1 MKTKIFFLLVSVLL
15 PGNSYSQQDEY
26 LVKEFKY
33 HNASVFSVAFSPDGN
48 YLISGGDDKL
58 LVIVNLKTMTVEN
71 KYSNNY
77 YSPFCIEVTK
87 SNDIYFGTGPDIKLI
102 DLKNNKL
109 ALFEGNT
116 TQIWSLDYAPLNR
129 KIAAGSFDY
138 KVRVWDCTTQKI
150 DRVLEG
156 HKKSVLA
163 VAFSPDEKYIVTGSL
178 DKTVKIWNT
187 ETGKMI
193 KSLEKHA
200 DKIYAVKFHPSGKY
214 FASCSN
220 DKTIKLWDFES
231 GEVLKTYF
239 GHDYGVLDIEFTPDG
254 NHLISASLDGTIR
267 LWQIKSG
274 NTVYTFTGHTGAVNT
289 ISINSDGSLM
299 ASGDV
304 DNKVILWKLDK
315 KIFVEYAFADELDAE
330 KNKSDLFLPRQKN
343 EKKEEYNDR
352 MKNAK
357 ELEDQIVGKYY
368 QKYVEALNSQTF
380 K

>member
-1 MKTKIFFLLVSVLL
+1 MKTRFWFLLTSALIS
-15 PGNSYSQQDEY
+15 GNIFSQPDEY
-26 LVKEFKY
+26 VVKEFNY
-33 HNASVFSVAFSPDGN
+33 HNGSVFSVAFSPDGE
-48 YLISGGDDKL
+48 YLMSGSDDKL
-58 LVIVNLKTMTVEN
+58 LVIVNLRTMEVEN

-77 YSPFCIEVTK
+77 YAPFCIKVTK
-87 SNDIYFGTGPDIKLI
+87 SNNIYFGSGPDIKMI

-116 TQIWSLDYAPLNR
+116 TQIWSFDYAPSIQKLV
-129 KIAAGSFDY
+129 AGSFDY
-138 KVRVWDCTTQKI
+138 KVRVWDCPTQNI
-150 DRVLEG
+150 DKLLEG

-163 VAFSPDEKYIVTGSL
+163 VAFSPDEKYIATGSL
-178 DKTVKIWNT
+178 DKTVKIWVT

-193 KSLEKHA
+193 KSLDKHS

-239 GHDYGVLDIEFTPDG
+239 GHDYGVLDIAFTPDG

-267 LWQIKSG
+267 LWQVKSG
-274 NTVYTFTGHTGAVNT
+274 NMVYTFTGHTGAVNT
-289 ISINSDGSLM
+289 IAVNSDGSLM
-299 ASGDV
+299 ASGGIDK
-304 DNKVILWKLDK
+304 KVILWKLDK
-315 KIFVEYAFADELDAE
+315 KIFVEYAFADEFEAE

-343 EKKEEYNDR
+343 EKKEEYNER

-368 QKYVEALNSQTF
+368 QKYIDALNSQTF